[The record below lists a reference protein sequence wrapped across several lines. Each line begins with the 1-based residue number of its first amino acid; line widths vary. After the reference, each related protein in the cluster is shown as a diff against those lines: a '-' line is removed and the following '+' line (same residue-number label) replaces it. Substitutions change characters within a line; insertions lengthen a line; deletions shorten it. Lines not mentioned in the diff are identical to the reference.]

1 MKAFAEQVAVVTG
14 ASSGIG
20 RAIALALAEEGAAL
34 VLIGRDERRLQAS
47 AEAAR
52 QKNVSAQS
60 FRMDLTD
67 DAEIR
72 RLVTHL
78 NSDHSGIDVL
88 AHCSGAFHKGSI
100 ETTPVE
106 ELDRLY
112 RVNARAPYLLTQGLL
127 TLLKSAKGQIVFIN
141 STQGLEAG
149 DTVGPYAA
157 THHALKA
164 LADSLRKEVNPE
176 GIRVVSFFPG
186 RTATPR
192 AEKIFALEGRTF
204 QPELLLQ
211 PEDVAA
217 MVINTLSAPRT
228 AEVTDVNIRPMQKT
242 Y

>member
-20 RAIALALAEEGAAL
+20 RAIALALAAEGASL
-34 VLIGRDERRLQAS
+34 VLIGRDEQRLQVS
-47 AEAAR
+47 VEAAR
-52 QKNVSAQS
+52 QKNVSVQS
-60 FRMDLTD
+60 FRMDLAD

-88 AHCSGAFHKGSI
+88 AHSSGAFHKGSI

-112 RVNARAPYLLTQGLL
+112 RVNVRAPYLLTQGLL
-127 TLLKSAKGQIVFIN
+127 PLLKSAKGQIVFIN

-149 DTVGPYAA
+149 DTVGPFAA
-157 THHALKA
+157 TKHALKA

-176 GIRVVSFFPG
+176 GVRVISFFPG
-186 RTATPR
+186 RTATPTT
-192 AEKIFALEGRTF
+192 EKIFALEGRTF

-217 MVINTLSAPRT
+217 MVISTLSAAGT
-228 AEVTDVNIRPMQKT
+228 AEVTDVNLRSMQKT

>member
-1 MKAFAEQVAVVTG
+1 MKAFASQVAVVTG

-20 RAIALALAEEGAAL
+20 RAIALALAARGAAL
-34 VLIGRDERRLQAS
+34 CLIGRDEQRLEAT

-52 QKNVSAQS
+52 QKNVAVQT

-67 DAEIR
+67 DDEVHC
-72 RLVTHL
+72 LVSHL
-78 NSDHSGIDVL
+78 KHDHRGINVL
-88 AHCSGAFHKGSI
+88 VHCSGAFYKGTI

-106 ELDRLY
+106 ELDHLY
-112 RVNARAPYLLTQGLL
+112 RINLRAPYLLTQGLL
-127 TLLKSAKGQIVFIN
+127 PLVKFAKGQIVFIN

-157 THHALKA
+157 TRHALKA
-164 LADSLRKEVNPE
+164 LADALRKEVNAD
-176 GIRVVSFFPG
+176 GIRVLSVFPG

-192 AEKIFALEGRTF
+192 IEKIFALEGKPFR
-204 QPELLLQ
+204 PELLLQ

-217 MVINTLSAPRT
+217 IVVNTLSAAPT
-228 AEVTDVNIRPMQKT
+228 AEVTDVSIRPMQKT